1 MKKRLTVGLFMDSY
15 FPMIDGV
22 TMVMDNYAK
31 RLGKYGDVI
40 VFVPD
45 VSHGTFDDT
54 KLGYKVVR
62 CKCVKMPIL
71 DYSFPMPHI
80 DKKFNVIGVFSFIT
94 LFFVINL

>member
-45 VSHGTFDDT
+45 ISKGT
-54 KLGYKVVR
+54 LREGIREEISCNARRGRSKV
-62 CKCVKMPIL
+62 
-71 DYSFPMPHI
+71 
-80 DKKFNVIGVFSFIT
+80 
-94 LFFVINL
+94 